1 MSIYMTYNDESILP
15 TNDLMFK
22 NIFWNKE
29 YPDVLISFINSILK
43 RKDPIKSVELISTE
57 MDTEFVGEH
66 GIRLD
71 LIGQTANGEFL
82 NIEMQKKNNDDM
94 YKRSLFYWSK
104 IYYSQLK
111 KGQKYRELCP
121 VIAINILDF
130 NLFKDNR
137 CNRNF
142 ILKDEKTNEEYSSRM
157 LDMYFVEL
165 NKRRYMDQNDELWAW
180 AEFLKAPN
188 SSNLESVQNEIIS
201 IANAK
206 EIFNKT
212 SANPVEKEKMRLLE
226 KTQMDNLSAIAT
238 ARDEGKEEGIAEG
251 LEKGLQQG
259 EQKGKLEE
267 RKQLALNMKNQG
279 LDKEFIA
286 KCLNISVAELK
297 KLLSE

>member
-1 MSIYMTYNDESILP
+1 
-15 TNDLMFK
+15 
-22 NIFWNKE
+22 
-29 YPDVLISFINSILK
+29 
-43 RKDPIKSVELISTE
+43 
-57 MDTEFVGEH
+57 
-66 GIRLD
+66 
-71 LIGQTANGEFL
+71 
-82 NIEMQKKNNDDM
+82 MQRKNNDALCEQIDSTLVETNM
-94 YKRSLFYWSK
+94 FKRSLFYWSK

-111 KGQKYRELCP
+111 KGQKYMELCP

-130 NLFKDNR
+130 NLFKDTR

-142 ILKDEKTNEEYSSRM
+142 ILNDEKTNEEYSSRM
-157 LDMYFVEL
+157 LDMHFIEL
-165 NKRRYMDQNDELWAW
+165 NKRKYMDQNDELWAW

-267 RKQLALNMKNQG
+267 KRQIALNMKSKCFDDNT
-279 LDKEFIA
+279 IA
-286 KCLNISVAELK
+286 QCLNISIDELK
-297 KLLSE
+297 KLLNE